1 MPDSIDKLVKSS
13 YSYCDMSFTK
23 DDQQKYKSLYLQTA
37 RQYTVELQDNLLQ
50 LNTKNNN
57 SEIKSTLHRAAHS
70 LKGQSEMMGYTNISS
85 LASLLEEIFLAVKEN
100 KIMLSEVLIKKLL
113 ETVEAMNSCLDEIE
127 QKNKEIDLSSI
138 IDDLHAL
145 IKITPES

>member
-1 MPDSIDKLVKSS
+1 
-13 YSYCDMSFTK
+13 MSFTK

-37 RQYTVELQDNLLQ
+37 RQYVIEIQGNLLQ
-50 LNTKNNN
+50 LKAKNSD

-85 LASLLEEIFLAVKEN
+85 LTSLLEEIFLAVKEN
-100 KIMLSEVLIKKLL
+100 KIRLTDDLSKKLL
-113 ETVEAMNSCLDEIE
+113 ETVEVMNTYLVEIE

-138 IDDLHAL
+138 INDLHAL
-145 IKITPES
+145 VKITPES